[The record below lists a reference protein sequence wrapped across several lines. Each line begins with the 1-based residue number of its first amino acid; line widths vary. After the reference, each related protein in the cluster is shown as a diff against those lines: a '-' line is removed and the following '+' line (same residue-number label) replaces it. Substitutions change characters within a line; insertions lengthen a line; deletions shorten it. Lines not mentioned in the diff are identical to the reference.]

1 MPVKNDPLRNRLS
14 QSSEITITVTGRK
27 SGRPISIP
35 VWFVL
40 NGDKLY
46 LLPVHGSDTQWHKNM
61 LNNPKIRIG
70 AREEQT
76 EVQAVPISDPKQ
88 VSSVVE
94 KFRAKYGD
102 GDVKK
107 YYSKFDVAVVAHLHD
122 A

>member
-76 EVQAVPISDPKQ
+76 EVQAVPIFYSKQ
-88 VSSVVE
+88 VLAVVE
-94 KFRAKYGD
+94 EFRGQE
-102 GDVKK
+102 GGWDVEQ
-107 YYSKFDVAVVAHLHD
+107 
-122 A
+122 